1 MNPALSTALSTTT
14 MHRLSS
20 GKLVSDRIVE
30 LLDEVSQR
38 GLVAAEIVLGSRAM
52 QLLRDEIKP
61 MIVAPADDYGP
72 KAKLPERSFFHD
84 VEVSESLVEAAEY
97 VGIDAHY

>member
-1 MNPALSTALSTTT
+1 

-61 MIVAPADDYGP
+61 MIVAPADDYDP
-72 KAKLPERSFFHD
+72 KTKLPERSFFYD
-84 VEVSESLVEAAEY
+84 IEVFESSGEAVEY
-97 VGIDAHY
+97 VGIDTHY